1 MGLAELTD
9 ISRFYGSNAD
19 YVLAGGGNT
28 SFKDGET
35 LYIKGSGTSL
45 GAIEPEGFV
54 KMDRGRLALIWK
66 RRYSENA
73 DEREAAVLADMMA
86 ARRAGE
92 ENKRPSVETLLHDI
106 LPFAYV
112 VHTHPSLVNGLT
124 CSKSGEEAAAGLFG
138 DDAIWIPSVNPGY
151 ILSAL
156 VKTALDTYR
165 SRTGKTAAIIFL
177 QNHGIFAG
185 ADSADGIKAIYER
198 IMGLLEKSIKEKPD
212 FSNRVTGYRNS
223 AEVAMLLQQA
233 SPARNIAVFERNN
246 EFARLVQDA
255 SSFYPVSSALT
266 PDHIVYSGSDPL
278 FLSAEDISSAGR
290 LEAAW
295 KGHVEKTGRAPKI
308 SGVRGLGVFGIG
320 ATEKAARLSLEL
332 FTDTARVSKYAL
344 SFGGV
349 LFMTRD
355 KIDFINNWEVE
366 QYRSKVEAGKQRE
379 VLSKPGF

>member
-1 MGLAELTD
+1 MSLAELTD
-9 ISRFYGSNAD
+9 ISRFYGSNTD
-19 YVLAGGGNT
+19 YVIAGGGNT

-45 GAIEPEGFV
+45 GAIEPDGFV
-54 KMDRGRLALIWK
+54 KMDRSKLALIWK
-66 RRYSENA
+66 RRYSENMG
-73 DEREAAVLADMMA
+73 EREAAVLADMMA

-124 CSKSGEEAAAGLFG
+124 CSKNGPEKAAVFFGEEAV
-138 DDAIWIPSVNPGY
+138 WIPSCNPGY

-156 VKTALDTYR
+156 VKNSLDEHR

-177 QNHGIFAG
+177 QNHGVFAG
-185 ADSADGIKAIYER
+185 ADSVDDIKAIYER
-198 IMGLLEKSIKEKPD
+198 VMGALEKNIREKPD
-212 FSNRVTGYRNS
+212 FSNKVTEYSNS
-223 AEVAMLLQQA
+223 AETAALLQRCA
-233 SPARNIAVFERNN
+233 GGDSVAVFERNN

-278 FLSAEDISSAGR
+278 FIGDEDISSAGK

-295 KGHVEKTGRAPKI
+295 KGHVEKTGRIPKI
-308 SGVRGLGVFGIG
+308 AAVRGLGVFGIG
-320 ATEKAARLSLEL
+320 ATEKAARLSLSL
-332 FTDTARVSKYAL
+332 FTDTAKVSRYAG

-366 QYRSKVEAGKQRE
+366 QYRANVEA
-379 VLSKPGF
+379 SKK